1 MRPKVWSA
9 VWFRLF
15 LSHIVVVAVFS
26 SPLHVVTSGLRVAR
40 RPARASVLQTN
51 LASVHK
57 QLTGF
62 PGGVH
67 RVRFLDT
74 QEDPKDE
81 MASQESA
88 LTWTSLVSL
97 PLTECKWPSVASS
110 LPSVQSTA
118 PLRC

>member
-1 MRPKVWSA
+1 MRSKVRSS

-26 SPLHVVTSGLRVAR
+26 SPLHVVTSGLRGAR
-40 RPARASVLQTN
+40 RAAKAPVLQTN
-51 LASVHK
+51 LASVRK
-57 QLTGF
+57 QLTGSR
-62 PGGVH
+62 GGVH

-81 MASQESA
+81 IVSQESA
-88 LTWTSLVSL
+88 LTWTSFVFLL
-97 PLTECKWPSVASS
+97 LAECNWPSVASS
-110 LPSVQSTA
+110 LPSVQFTA